1 MPHKNLR
8 DLSLVKA
15 KPTKNYDNKS
25 NVPKD
30 FWVIKDGGFV
40 AINKSFTIFAGEMV
54 KHKVTVKFGP
64 YMSCGIVEHRTARL
78 EGLQGKEKFDTTT
91 FSL

>member
-1 MPHKNLR
+1 MPLASIRVFIHSSPFHRLDRFLLQKAPNFARQNLR

-15 KPTKNYDNKS
+15 KPIKNYDNKS

-40 AINKSFTIFAGEMV
+40 AINKSYNLCRAKWLNT
-54 KHKVTVKFGP
+54 KL
-64 YMSCGIVEHRTARL
+64 R
-78 EGLQGKEKFDTTT
+78 
-91 FSL
+91 